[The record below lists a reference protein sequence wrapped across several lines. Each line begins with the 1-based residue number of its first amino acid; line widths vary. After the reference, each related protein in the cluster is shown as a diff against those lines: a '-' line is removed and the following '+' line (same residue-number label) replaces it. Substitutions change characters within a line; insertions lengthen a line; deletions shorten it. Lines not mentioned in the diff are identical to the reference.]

1 MGETKDICL
10 RFMGLIDAHKVEE
23 AAALCAPD
31 ARFTVS
37 GLGDADLETWKHF
50 VTAMVDAVPDT
61 KHPVSNVVEVGD
73 QVFVEFRWQGTHTR
87 PLLSPQGEIPATGKR
102 IDIRCSS
109 VFEVEAGRITA
120 ERGYFDQVEFLTQ
133 LGLMPAPVAA

>member
-1 MGETKDICL
+1 MSETKDICL

-31 ARFTVS
+31 VKFSVS
-37 GLGDADLETWKHF
+37 GLGDANLETWKQF
-50 VTAMVDAVPDT
+50 VAAMLDAVPDCN
-61 KHPVSNVVEVGD
+61 HPISNVVEAGD
-73 QVFVEFRWQGTHTR
+73 QMFVEFRWQGTHTR
-87 PLLSPQGEIPATGKR
+87 PLLSPQGEIPATGKH

-109 VFEVEAGRITA
+109 VFEVAAGRITA